1 LKQET
6 CRDYIPIGRNLRNI
20 RKSKGLK
27 IDEVA
32 NKIGCSPSAISMYE
46 RGERNV
52 KIERL
57 LELIIFYQLDIKQFM
72 NEYKDQIGV
81 ELNDFHEIINGRL
94 KDTNQINI
102 ENKVR
107 VRADGRCELCGKH
120 APFVDRN
127 GEPYLEMY
135 LLDTGEQSTEFNTVA
150 LCPNCKAKM
159 KIMNLEGEYL
169 YLKNKIQEKE
179 DI

>member
-1 LKQET
+1 MKKET
-6 CRDYIPIGRNLRNI
+6 CDNYIPIGKKLRTI
-20 RKSKGLK
+20 RKSKGLN

-32 NKIGCSPSAISMYE
+32 NKIGCSQSAISMYE

-57 LELIIFYQLDIKQFM
+57 LEIITFYQLDIEQFM
-72 NEYKDQIGV
+72 SEFKDQIG
-81 ELNDFHEIINGRL
+81 LDINDFHEIINGQL
-94 KDTNQINI
+94 KDTNQVQI

-107 VRADGRCELCGKH
+107 VRANGRCELCGKH

-135 LLDTGEQSTEFNTVA
+135 QLDAGEQGTEFNTVA

-159 KIMNLEGEYL
+159 KIMNLVGEYL
-169 YLKNKIQEKE
+169 YLKNKIQEKKA
-179 DI
+179 I